1 MSDRRHVDDLS
12 IDELQ
17 RVLAEKKRAARDAR
31 LARYRSTGRA
41 MGGVPVGQLP
51 EGFGPGRAAP
61 LAGGRPPRRWFGR
74 ALLGVELLA
83 VVGLLVVLYMG
94 VTTLNRINAQAGE
107 AIAAGIQGV
116 PTLPPTPMITAV
128 VLPSGHTPPTSPGG
142 AQPNEA
148 EIPANLRPLVQSL
161 PAPAVPTQGPQQ
173 AQRIVIPS
181 INVDA
186 PIVQGDTWE
195 PLKKG
200 VGQHIGS
207 ADPGRTGNHVLSA
220 HNDIFGEIFRN
231 LDQLQPGDTIQV
243 QTMSDSYTYIVTET
257 LIVEPTQVEVLAPT
271 EDPTI
276 TLISCYP
283 YLVNTQRI
291 VVRGI
296 LQATGTR

>member
-1 MSDRRHVDDLS
+1 MPDRRNVDDLS

-51 EGFGPGRAAP
+51 EGFDPGRAAP
-61 LAGGRPPRRWFGR
+61 EAGGRPRRRWFGR

-83 VVGLLVVLYMG
+83 VVGLLVVLYLG
-94 VTTLNRINAQAGE
+94 VTTLNRINAEAGE

-116 PTLPPTPMITAV
+116 PTIPPTPMITAV

-186 PIVQGDTWE
+186 LIVQGDTWE
-195 PLKKG
+195 ALKKG

-207 ADPGRTGNHVLSA
+207 ADPGRAGNHVLSA

-243 QTMSDSYTYIVTET
+243 QTMSDSYTYIVMET

-291 VVRGI
+291 VVRGV
-296 LQATGTR
+296 LQTN

>member
-1 MSDRRHVDDLS
+1 MPDRRHVDDLS

-51 EGFGPGRAAP
+51 EGFSPGQAAP
-61 LAGGRPPRRWFGR
+61 AAAGRPRRRWFGR

-83 VVGLLVVLYMG
+83 VAGLLVVLYLG
-94 VTTLNRINAQAGE
+94 VTTLNRINAEAGE

-173 AQRIVIPS
+173 AQRVVIPS

-195 PLKKG
+195 ALKKG

-220 HNDIFGEIFRN
+220 HNDIFGEIFRH

-291 VVRGI
+291 VVRGV
-296 LQATGTR
+296 LQTN